1 MNDMLRLAPETESQR
16 VFEAIRSLILQKQVA
31 PGTPL
36 SHSQLCRDLNTSRT
50 PVREALSRLEG
61 IGLVTTVPHRGTF
74 VARLDLQDFL
84 EITQIR
90 MLLESWAAGQ
100 AAGHI
105 AEAELARLEA
115 ELRAFSRERPS
126 EADFDALHRIDAEI
140 HTLVGKTAGNKRLA
154 DVCNTLRNQCEQFS
168 HDSRVRFVTMV
179 DELLALLAALRT
191 GEAAVAE
198 QVMRQHISN
207 FGQAL
212 PSLMR

>member
-1 MNDMLRLAPETESQR
+1 MLVPETETQR
-16 VFEAIRSLILQKQVA
+16 VFETLRSRILQKQFA

-74 VARLDLQDFL
+74 VAQLDLQDFL

-90 MLLESWAAGQ
+90 MLLESWAARQ
-100 AAGHI
+100 AAGNI
-105 AEAELARLEA
+105 PEAAIARLEA
-115 ELRAFSRERPS
+115 RLREFSRDQQS
-126 EADFDALHRIDAEI
+126 EDEYKALHAIDAEI
-140 HTLVGKTAGNKRLA
+140 HRLVGAVAGNRRL
-154 DVCNTLRNQCEQFS
+154 NGLTETLRNQCEQFS

-179 DELLALLAALRT
+179 DELLELLAALRC
-191 GEAAVAE
+191 GDGARAD
-198 QVMRQHISN
+198 QIMRCHISN
-207 FGQAL
+207 FGEAL